1 MEECHQ
7 PSFTALGVLRGE
19 ETGTADGD
27 MASRRGTPGEERRE
41 ATGWNELSEED
52 WGPKSGGS
60 N

>member
-19 ETGTADGD
+19 ETGTADCD
-27 MASRRGTPGEERRE
+27 MASRRSTTEEERGE
-41 ATGWNELSEED
+41 ATGWNELSEEE

-60 N
+60 Y